1 MTFDR
6 DEFVAKVETR
16 APLPGDGMRSG
27 TASHADLP
35 APAAQRHAP
44 RQLAV
49 TVLADVKAG
58 RLAELRK
65 TLAAI
70 GKDPASNAML
80 PFAAL
85 PRTHF
90 ARLVLLDP
98 ADDEDSGPIP
108 AHIVYMADVDE
119 PADAQP
125 GLERCLSDLVDVAG
139 PGLDKIFGACVGYP
153 PPSRA
158 TRPRRLAFL
167 REHSVGAAASYVN
180 TVGRSVRQI
189 LQEEQLRVAIERFV
203 EQRGTELRDVPGDE
217 VRSEIRRFVRGRPE
231 LSWALE
237 PPPSFGLADRVK
249 DAADLLAVPAAV
261 TALSGLLAPVLPLYA
276 FALRRLER
284 TDPAPHVTPT
294 HEHVLALAEIEDH
307 GPQNQFTAIGF
318 VKPGLVRSLT
328 TEVVTRGIDYVA
340 RHVFNHANLGGV
352 KTIHFARWVWLDD
365 RRRLIF
371 ISNYDGSLES
381 YNDDFVDK
389 VWWGLNAVF
398 SNGIGFPR
406 TKWLIFEGAKQE
418 QPFKDYLRAHQVP
431 TQVWYSAYPQLT
443 ALNIENNA
451 RLRAGLHGE
460 LSSRETER
468 WLQRI

>member
-1 MTFDR
+1 M
-6 DEFVAKVETR
+6 AKVETR
-16 APLPGDGMRSG
+16 PPSPRDRAEALRSRS
-27 TASHADLP
+27 ADDADLP
-35 APAAQRHAP
+35 ASAAERNAP

-49 TVLADVKAG
+49 TIVADVKPS
-58 RLAELRK
+58 RLADLRR
-65 TLAAI
+65 TLEAI
-70 GKDPASNAML
+70 GKDPASNAIL

-98 ADDEDSGPIP
+98 ARDEDSRPIP
-108 AHIVYMADVDE
+108 AHLVYMADVDE
-119 PADAQP
+119 PADSQP
-125 GLERCLSDLVDVAG
+125 ALERCLSELTDVGG
-139 PGLDKIFGACVGYP
+139 PGLDKIFGACDGYP

-189 LQEEQLRVAIERFV
+189 LQEDQLRVAIEDFV
-203 EQRGTELRDVPGDE
+203 EQRGTELRDLDSDE
-217 VRSEIRRFVRGRPE
+217 VRSEIQLFVRGRPE

-237 PPPSFGLADRVK
+237 QPPSFGLADRVK
-249 DAADLLAVPAAV
+249 DAADLLAVPAALTV
-261 TALSGLLAPVLPLYA
+261 LSPLLVPVLPVFA
-276 FALRRLER
+276 CALRQLER

-307 GPQNQFTAIGF
+307 KPQNQFTALGF
-318 VKPGLVRSLT
+318 VKPGLVRALT

-371 ISNYDGSLES
+371 VSNYDGSLES

-406 TKWLIFEGAKQE
+406 TTWLIFDGAKQE

-431 TQVWYSAYPQLT
+431 TRVWYSAYPQLT

-451 RLRAGLHGE
+451 RLRAGLDGE
-460 LSSRETER
+460 LSSKETEQ